1 MKFIKKHYIL
11 IIITLAIIGGGY
23 YWYSQSKT
31 KTTAVQ
37 YKTEVAEKGMLIVTV
52 TGTGQL
58 EAKTQVDLK
67 PVVAGDAI
75 DVKNV
80 YVKNDQLVKKGD
92 MIALLDT
99 EDAQKSVRNAEL
111 DLDVTKNKYIQSKRD
126 YDKELINKL
135 SLETQKIA
143 VDQKENSL
151 ADAKEK
157 LQDYSIRAPF
167 DGIVTG
173 LSVEAGDSVSRTDI
187 LASVITKNIVAKI
200 SLNEVDAVGVKVD
213 DKVTLKIDA
222 LADVDFTGK
231 VSKIDT
237 IGTVSQSVTSYGAEI
252 ELDNQNEL
260 LKPGMNV
267 SASIAINSKS
277 DVILIPSGAIK
288 NQGRESYVEVL
299 KNESN
304 PEKIKVKV
312 GLTNSTEAEI
322 ISGINIGDK
331 IVTQTI
337 DTSKKST
344 TSSQSNNL
352 RIPGVG
358 GGR

>member
-1 MKFIKKHYIL
+1 MKFIKKNYLWIIIGL
-11 IIITLAIIGGGY
+11 IIIGGSY
-23 YWYSQSKT
+23 YWYSKSKT
-31 KTTAVQ
+31 TATAVQ
-37 YKTEVAEKGMLIVTV
+37 YKTAVAEKGTLLVTV

-58 EAKTQVDLK
+58 EAQSQVDLK

-80 YVKNDQLVKKGD
+80 YVKNDQGVKKGQ

-99 EDAQKSVRNAEL
+99 EEAQKAIRNAEL
-111 DLDVTKNKYIQSKRD
+111 DLNSAKNKYSEIKDDDASDK
-126 YDKELINKL
+126 YDKKA
-135 SLETQKIA
+135 QKITIE
-143 VDQKENSL
+143 QKENSL
-151 ADAKEK
+151 NDAKEK
-157 LQDYSIRAPF
+157 LQDYYIRAPF

-187 LASVITKNIVAKI
+187 LASVITKNIIAKI
-200 SLNEVDAVGVKVD
+200 SLNEVDAVDVKVE

-222 LADVDFTGK
+222 LSEISFTGK

-237 IGTVSQSVTSYGAEI
+237 IGTVSQGVTSYGAEI

-267 SASIAINSKS
+267 SASIATASKA

-288 NQGRESYVEVL
+288 NQNDESYVEVL
-299 KNESN
+299 NNGQIPK
-304 PEKIKVKV
+304 KTTIKV
-312 GLTNSTEAEI
+312 GLTNSTQTEV

-337 DTSKKST
+337 SATAKT
-344 TSSQSNNL
+344 TTASNQNSSL
-352 RIPGVG
+352 RIPGIG
-358 GGR
+358 GGH